1 MLGLA
6 LAASR
11 FFGTAALIG
20 LLSALTGCWDGS
32 STGQSV
38 SAAHRLESISL
49 SPPDTS
55 LAAGLTQ
62 QLTATGVFSDGSKQ
76 NISSSVTWTSSQT
89 AIASISGSGTA
100 TGLSSGPTTIT
111 AAAAGI
117 AGTTTLTVTAAHLVS
132 IGITPAAPTIA
143 LGTTETL
150 HATGVY
156 SDNSIHDV
164 TDTVSWKSA
173 TPTVAT
179 VSSSGQAAGSGVGKT
194 LVTASL
200 GGMMSPAI
208 TLKVTGAALVLIA
221 VTPAIA
227 TLANGTQQQFTA
239 TATFSDG
246 STQDV
251 SGSAAWNSA
260 ASSVAT
266 IGSNGLA
273 NATGIGSASIT
284 AALGGVTSP
293 AARLSVS
300 AATLVSI
307 AVTPAVPSLA
317 LGLNEQLTATGI
329 FTDGSTQDLTSSVTW
344 TSSATTVADISSGLT
359 TSGLVTGHVVGS
371 TNITATL
378 GAVSSA
384 PVALTVTAATLV
396 SIGVTP
402 GAPGVALG
410 TGEQFTATGIYT
422 DHSTQDLSTAATWVS
437 SPGSVASIS
446 NAAGYNGLATALA
459 VGGTTITAVL
469 GSITSNPVTLTVT
482 PATLVSIGVTPGA
495 PGVALGTGEQ
505 FTATGIYTDHSTQD
519 LTTTATW
526 ASSPGSVASIS
537 NAAGHQGSAIAL
549 AVGSTTI
556 TAAVGSVTSSP
567 VTLTV
572 TPATLVSIGVTPGT
586 PGIALGTAE
595 QFTATGIYTDNST
608 QDLTTTATWAS
619 SPGSAASISN
629 AAGYQGSA
637 TALAVG
643 STTITAAVGSVT
655 SSPITL
661 TVTPATLVSIGVTPG
676 APGVALGTGEQ
687 FTATGIYTDNSTQ
700 DLTTTATWASSSVP
714 VASISNAAG
723 YQGLATSLTVGST
736 TITAVSGSI
745 TSNAVTLTVSAA
757 TLVSIAFTPA
767 APSIAAGTQQQFL
780 ATGTYTDNSTQDLTT
795 AATWASSSVS
805 VASISNAAGYNGVAS
820 ALTAGSTTI
829 SAVSG
834 SITSNPVT
842 LTVSAATL
850 VSIAV
855 TPAAPSIAA
864 GTEQQFIATG
874 SYSDSSTQDVTTQV
888 VWASDTPGVAT
899 ISNASGSQGLAS
911 SAASGTAQIS
921 AMLGSVA
928 SAPIT
933 LTVTSATLVSL
944 EFVHPP
950 LTWRLGSTLSPEYE
964 VFGIYTDGSIQ
975 SSMTSV
981 TWTSSDT
988 TVATI
993 SNAGGSIGVAT
1004 VLTTGTTD
1012 ITAAVGSITAT
1023 TSLVVLPAI

>member
-38 SAAHRLESISL
+38 SATHRLESISL

-505 FTATGIYTDHSTQD
+505 FTATGIYTD
-519 LTTTATW
+519 
-526 ASSPGSVASIS
+526 
-537 NAAGHQGSAIAL
+537 
-549 AVGSTTI
+549 
-556 TAAVGSVTSSP
+556 
-567 VTLTV
+567 
-572 TPATLVSIGVTPGT
+572 
-586 PGIALGTAE
+586 
-595 QFTATGIYTDNST
+595 
-608 QDLTTTATWAS
+608 
-619 SPGSAASISN
+619 
-629 AAGYQGSA
+629 
-637 TALAVG
+637 
-643 STTITAAVGSVT
+643 
-655 SSPITL
+655 
-661 TVTPATLVSIGVTPG
+661 
-676 APGVALGTGEQ
+676 
-687 FTATGIYTDNSTQ
+687 NSTQ

-757 TLVSIAFTPA
+757 TLVSIAVTPA

-921 AMLGSVA
+921 ATLGSVA